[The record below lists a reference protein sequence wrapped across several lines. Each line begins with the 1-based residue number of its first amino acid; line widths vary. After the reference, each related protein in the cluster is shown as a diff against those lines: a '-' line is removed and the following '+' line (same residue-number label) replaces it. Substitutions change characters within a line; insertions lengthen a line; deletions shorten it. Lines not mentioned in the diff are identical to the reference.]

1 MELIEVPISTEYI
14 KLDQLLK
21 LTGIAETGGHA
32 KEIVLEGVCIVNGEV
47 CTQRGKKLY
56 HGSVVKLDNYR
67 IEIYKE
73 DQSEDHIII
82 V

>member
-1 MELIEVPISTEYI
+1 MELIEVPISTEFI

-21 LTGIAETGGHA
+21 LVGIAETGGHA
-32 KEIVLEGVCIVNGEV
+32 KEIVLEGACIVNGEV
-47 CTQRGKKLY
+47 CTQRGKKLR
-56 HGSVVKLDNYR
+56 HQDVVEIDEYR

>member
-1 MELIEVPISTEYI
+1 MELIEVPITTDYI

-21 LTGIAETGGHA
+21 LVGIAETGGHA
-32 KEIVLEGVCIVNGEV
+32 KEIVLEGACIVNGEV
-47 CTQRGKKLY
+47 CTQRGRKLY
-56 HGSVVKLDNYR
+56 PETVVEIDEYR